1 MITARLLNSEAQLNN
16 YKTVGGVTFV
26 NRDTIRIV
34 IQLYND
40 EFGIRHIPIGA
51 STPNIVVA
59 LTVNDSIGMQ
69 HELDMTNISSEDKSI
84 WFVEFDTSDILSTPA
99 DARVLVG
106 GNLTFTLSGDTSLPG
121 DGARGIIFN
130 ALQRLIVS

>member
-26 NRDTIRIV
+26 NPDTVRVV

-40 EFGIRHIPIGA
+40 EFGIRHIPAGSAVGA
-51 STPNIVVA
+51 VK
-59 LTVNDSIGMQ
+59 LRVNDSAGGE
-69 HELDMTNISSEDKSI
+69 HNLDMTVLDAQDKSI
-84 WFVEFDTSDILSTPA
+84 WAVNIVTNNIIGGNQ
-99 DARVLVG
+99 VLVG
-106 GNLTFTLSGDTSLPG
+106 GNLVFILEDTSLPG
-121 DGARGIIFN
+121 GGARGIIFN

>member
-26 NRDTIRIV
+26 NEDTIRVV

-40 EFGIRHIPIGA
+40 EFGIRHIPVGSA
-51 STPNIVVA
+51 VGDVT
-59 LTVNDSIGMQ
+59 LRVNDSTGVEHNLMMTV
-69 HELDMTNISSEDKSI
+69 LDAQDKSI
-84 WFVEFDTSDILSTPA
+84 WAVNIVTNNISGMNE
-99 DARVLVG
+99 VLVG
-106 GNLTFTLSGDTSLPG
+106 GNLTFTLINDTPLPG
-121 DGARGIIFN
+121 EGARGIIFN